1 MNQTVDRTKKPRI
14 PRTTASTIQNP
25 IHDSHHHGHTETT
38 RASGTHMRPTA
49 RRTRSNIVQARLPKQ
64 SVRPDART
72 AVEAATTRTSTE
84 NVVHLQVVD
93 GHFQLVS

>member
-14 PRTTASTIQNP
+14 QRTTASTIQNP
-25 IHDSHHHGHTETT
+25 IHDSHHHRHTETT

-49 RRTRSNIVQARLPKQ
+49 RRTQSNIIQARLPKQ

-72 AVEAATTRTSTE
+72 AIEAAAIKRSTW

-93 GHFQLVS
+93 SHYRLAG

>member
-1 MNQTVDRTKKPRI
+1 
-14 PRTTASTIQNP
+14 
-25 IHDSHHHGHTETT
+25 
-38 RASGTHMRPTA
+38 MRPTA

-72 AVEAATTRTSTE
+72 AIEAAAIKRSTW

-93 GHFQLVS
+93 GHYRLAG